1 MMYPSKSYQQ
11 TEEESALYMLGMLV
25 AFIALEVWLY
35 GSYPVWF
42 WIVTTFTIIVVIY
55 EVWRVKKE
63 RREWQS
69 RSAKVG

>member
-1 MMYPSKSYQQ
+1 MYPSYNDKEAQG
-11 TEEESALYMLGMLV
+11 LMIVVVMVG
-25 AFIALEVWLY
+25 AFIALESWLFKNHL
-35 GSYPVWF
+35 VWF
-42 WIVTTFTIIVVIY
+42 WIVTTFTIVVVIY